1 MDQLI
6 QLRVWALEQVIKS
19 NTPWDAV
26 ISQAEKVVAFVVTP
40 PVAPPVAPEVTTK
53 TVGEDNE

>member
-6 QLRVWALEQVIKS
+6 QLKVWAIEQAIKS

-26 ISQAEKVVAFVVTP
+26 IPQAEKLIAFIFP
-40 PVAPPVAPEVTTK
+40 QPVAPEVTTK

>member
-6 QLRVWALEQVIKS
+6 QLRVWALEQAIKS

-26 ISQAEKVVAFVVTP
+26 ISQAEKIVAFVVT
-40 PVAPPVAPEVTTK
+40 PPVAPEVTTK
-53 TVGEDNE
+53 TVGEENE